1 VPSSSS
7 STALLARAL
16 AAQPSQR
23 QFAVALGMSRE
34 RLNRVI
40 RGEGGLSVKNV
51 LRLAV
56 LLDESPL
63 VALRAFGY
71 ADEADLLAAVYGP
84 PKLTRAQLDIAE
96 RFGKLSPKRKRTVV
110 ALLDESD

>member
-1 VPSSSS
+1 VSSSS
-7 STALLARAL
+7 SSALLARAL

-23 QFAVALGMSRE
+23 QLAAALRMSRE

-40 RGEGGLSVKNV
+40 RGEGGLSVKNA

-56 LLDESPL
+56 LLDEDPT

-71 ADEADLLAAVYGP
+71 TDEADMLAKVYGP
-84 PKLTRAQLDIAE
+84 QQLTRAQLDVAD
-96 RFGKLSPKRKRTVV
+96 RYGKATAKQKRLIRAILTE
-110 ALLDESD
+110 DE

>member
-1 VPSSSS
+1 
-7 STALLARAL
+7 
-16 AAQPSQR
+16 
-23 QFAVALGMSRE
+23 MSRE

-56 LLDESPL
+56 LLDEDPTI
-63 VALRAFGY
+63 ALRAFGY
-71 ADEADLLAAVYGP
+71 TDEADMLATVYGR
-84 PKLTRAQLDIAE
+84 PKLTRAQLDVAE
-96 RFGKLSPKRKRTVV
+96 RFAKLSPKRKRTVK